1 MEVTHHR
8 NLRAG
13 TLYPEAGQATDC
25 AGAGGGHCL
34 PEVAAAL
41 LSAL

>member
-1 MEVTHHR
+1 MAVTHHR

-13 TLYPEAGQATDC
+13 TLHPEAGQATDR

-41 LSAL
+41 LPAL